1 MRLPHVVKC
10 VFKHPVIFIIIIIII
25 IIIIT
30 IIIFVEVHFSVQ
42 VYTQILSITVA
53 HKPLLAF
60 PQEGAQRSSDFY
72 PKIPGASTWTSDLCP
87 D

>member
-10 VFKHPVIFIIIIIII
+10 VFKHPVIIIIIIIV
-25 IIIIT
+25 
-30 IIIFVEVHFSVQ
+30 IFVEVHFSVY

-53 HKPLLAF
+53 HKLLLAF
-60 PQEGAQRSSDFY
+60 PQGGAQRSSDLY
-72 PKIPGASTWTSDLCP
+72 PKIPGASTWTLDLCP